1 MGGVCTRAPQR
12 GIGRPAAR
20 PGAAGQRGAHRSGAL
35 AARAGAAG
43 QRGARRSGAL
53 AARAGAARL
62 RRVPERPASV
72 RAVTDPRDPNGLRKD
87 APLLDG
93 WLDFR
98 AADMMPFG
106 TPGHKQRLDL
116 VGAVVDGD
124 VPLYGGV
131 DTIRQQAGAMAH
143 ADRKLARLWGA
154 DWGRISVGGSTH
166 GNQTLAL
173 AICRPDDEVIVTR
186 TLHRSLLLGM
196 VLVGVKP
203 VWVSP
208 EVDPLTGLPT
218 RVPVERVE
226 RALAAHPAAKAVFL
240 VEPTYVGTLSDVE
253 AHARVAH
260 AHGIPLVVDQA
271 WGAYFGFHPELPRHA
286 LQAGADAMVTSAH
299 KTLPAYS
306 QAALIFARGARIDRD
321 RLDRAYEA
329 TATTSPSGT
338 IVASADAVRALL
350 ERDGERLLG
359 NLLQIV
365 DHARDRLRK
374 IPGVVLLD
382 DVVDRCVSVDRAKL
396 AINVSGTGANG
407 LRIEDRLIAAR
418 MPIELADRDT
428 VVPIISISD
437 DLASVDRFVD
447 GVTAAIEK
455 ERAKPRAVLPSISWT
470 VEPQV
475 VISPRD
481 AFFAPHVSVPAKDAI
496 GRVSA
501 ELIAP
506 YPPGIP
512 VLAPGERITREA
524 VEGLRQA
531 MADGT
536 QVRYAADRTLATFQV
551 VSER

>member
-1 MGGVCTRAPQR
+1 
-12 GIGRPAAR
+12 
-20 PGAAGQRGAHRSGAL
+20 
-35 AARAGAAG
+35 
-43 QRGARRSGAL
+43 
-53 AARAGAARL
+53 
-62 RRVPERPASV
+62 
-72 RAVTDPRDPNGLRKD
+72 VTDSRDPKDLRKD

-98 AADMMPFG
+98 AADVTSFG

-131 DTIRQQAGAMAH
+131 DTIRQQAGAMAE
-143 ADRKLARLWGA
+143 ADRKLAKLWGA

-173 AICRPDDEVIVTR
+173 ATCRPGDEVIVTR

-203 VWVSP
+203 IWVSP
-208 EVDPLTGLPT
+208 EVDPTTGLPT

-226 RALAAHPAAKAVFL
+226 RALAAHPDAKAVFL
-240 VEPTYVGTLSDVE
+240 VEPTYVGTLSDIA
-253 AHARVAH
+253 AHAEVAH
-260 AHGIPLVVDQA
+260 AHGVPLIVDQA
-271 WGAYFGFHPELPRHA
+271 WGAYFGFHPEIPKHS

-299 KTLPAYS
+299 KTLPAYTQS
-306 QAALIFARGARIDRD
+306 ALVFARTERIDRD
-321 RLDRAYEA
+321 RLDRAFEA

-338 IVASADAVRALL
+338 IAASADAARALL
-350 ERDGERLLG
+350 EQEGEQLLG

-374 IPGVVLLD
+374 VPGLVLLD
-382 DVVDRCVSVDRAKL
+382 DVVDRSVIVDRAKI
-396 AINVSGTGANG
+396 AINLSGTGATG
-407 LRIEDRLIAAR
+407 LAIEDQMVAAG
-418 MPIELADRDT
+418 MPVELADRDT
-428 VVPIISISD
+428 VVPILSIND
-437 DLASVDRFVD
+437 DLTSIDRFVD
-447 GVTAAIEK
+447 RVTAAIEQ
-455 ERAKPRAVLPSISWT
+455 ERSTPRPVLPSISWT
-470 VEPQV
+470 VDPDV

-481 AFFAPHVSVPAKDAI
+481 AFFAPHSTVPVEEAI

-501 ELIAP
+501 EVVAP

-551 VSER
+551 VSEG

>member
-1 MGGVCTRAPQR
+1 MLRE
-12 GIGRPAAR
+12 
-20 PGAAGQRGAHRSGAL
+20 PGS
-35 AARAGAAG
+35 
-43 QRGARRSGAL
+43 
-53 AARAGAARL
+53 
-62 RRVPERPASV
+62 PASV
-72 RAVTDPRDPNGLRKD
+72 PTVTDSRDPKDLRKD

-98 AADMMPFG
+98 ATDVTSFG

-131 DTIRQQAGAMAH
+131 DTIRQQAGAMAE
-143 ADRKLARLWGA
+143 ADRKLAKLWGA

-173 AICRPDDEVIVTR
+173 ATCRPGDEVIVTR

-203 VWVSP
+203 IWVSP
-208 EVDPLTGLPT
+208 EVDPTTGLPT

-240 VEPTYVGTLSDVE
+240 VEPTYVGTLSDIA
-253 AHARVAH
+253 AHAEVAH
-260 AHGIPLVVDQA
+260 AHGIPLIVDQA
-271 WGAYFGFHPELPRHA
+271 WGAYFGFHPEIPKHA

-299 KTLPAYS
+299 KTLPAYTQS
-306 QAALIFARGARIDRD
+306 ALVFASTERIDHD
-321 RLDRAYEA
+321 RLERAFEA

-338 IVASADAVRALL
+338 IAASADAARALL
-350 ERDGERLLG
+350 EQEGEQLLG
-359 NLLQIV
+359 NLLKIV

-374 IPGVVLLD
+374 VPGLVLLD
-382 DVVDRCVSVDRAKL
+382 DVVDRSVIVDRAKI
-396 AINVSGTGANG
+396 AINISGTGATG
-407 LRIEDRLIAAR
+407 LAIEDHMVAAG
-418 MPIELADRDT
+418 MPVELADRDT
-428 VVPIISISD
+428 VVPILSIND
-437 DLASVDRFVD
+437 DLTSIDRFVD
-447 GVTAAIEK
+447 GVTAAIEQ
-455 ERAKPRAVLPSISWT
+455 ERSTPRPVLPSISWT
-470 VEPQV
+470 VDPEV

-481 AFFAPHVSVPAKDAI
+481 AFFAPHSTVPVEEAI
-496 GRVSA
+496 GMVSA
-501 ELIAP
+501 EVVAP

-512 VLAPGERITREA
+512 VLAPGERITSEA

>member
-1 MGGVCTRAPQR
+1 M
-12 GIGRPAAR
+12 
-20 PGAAGQRGAHRSGAL
+20 
-35 AARAGAAG
+35 
-43 QRGARRSGAL
+43 
-53 AARAGAARL
+53 
-62 RRVPERPASV
+62 
-72 RAVTDPRDPNGLRKD
+72 TDARDPKNLRQD

-98 AADMMPFG
+98 AADVTPFG

-131 DTIRQQAGAMAH
+131 DTIRQRAGAMAE
-143 ADRKLARLWGA
+143 ADRKLAKLWGA

-166 GNQTLAL
+166 GNQTLVL
-173 AICRPDDEVIVTR
+173 AACRPGDEVIVTR

-208 EVDPLTGLPT
+208 EVDPTTGLPT

-240 VEPTYVGTLSDVE
+240 VEPTYVGTLSDIA
-253 AHARVAH
+253 AHAQVAH

-271 WGAYFGFHPELPRHA
+271 WGAYFGFHPEIPQHA

-299 KTLPAYS
+299 KTLPAYTQS
-306 QAALIFARGARIDRD
+306 ALVFARTERLDRD
-321 RLDRAYEA
+321 RLERAFEV

-338 IVASADAVRALL
+338 IAASADAARALL
-350 ERDGERLLG
+350 EQEGERLLG
-359 NLLQIV
+359 NLVQIV

-374 IPGVVLLD
+374 IPGLVLLG
-382 DVVDRCVSVDRAKL
+382 DVVDRSVIVDRVKL
-396 AINVSGTGANG
+396 AINVSGTGATG
-407 LRIEDRLIAAR
+407 LAIEDHMVAAG

-428 VVPIISISD
+428 VVPILSIND
-437 DLASVDRFVD
+437 DLASIDRFVD
-447 GVTAAIEK
+447 GVTAAIE
-455 ERAKPRAVLPSISWT
+455 RGRSTSRAVLPSISWT
-470 VEPQV
+470 VNPQV
-475 VISPRD
+475 VISPRE
-481 AFFAPHVSVPAKDAI
+481 AFFAPHATVPVEKAI
-496 GRVSA
+496 GMVSA
-501 ELIAP
+501 EVVAP

-536 QVRYAADRTLATFQV
+536 QVRYAADRSLATFQV
-551 VSER
+551 VSEG

>member
-1 MGGVCTRAPQR
+1 MLRER
-12 GIGRPAAR
+12 
-20 PGAAGQRGAHRSGAL
+20 GAL
-35 AARAGAAG
+35 A
-43 QRGARRSGAL
+43 S
-53 AARAGAARL
+53 
-62 RRVPERPASV
+62 VP
-72 RAVTDPRDPNGLRKD
+72 AVTDSRDPKDLRKD

-98 AADMMPFG
+98 AADVTSFG

-131 DTIRQQAGAMAH
+131 DTIRQQAGAMAE
-143 ADRKLARLWGA
+143 ADRKLAKLWGA

-173 AICRPDDEVIVTR
+173 ATCRPGDEVIVTR

-203 VWVSP
+203 IWVSP
-208 EVDPLTGLPT
+208 EVDPTTGLPT

-226 RALAAHPAAKAVFL
+226 RALAAHPGARAVFL
-240 VEPTYVGTLSDVE
+240 VEPTYVGTLSDVA
-253 AHARVAH
+253 AHAEVAH
-260 AHGIPLVVDQA
+260 AHGIPLVIDQA
-271 WGAYFGFHPELPRHA
+271 WGAYFGFHPEIPKHA

-299 KTLPAYS
+299 KTLPAYTQS
-306 QAALIFARGARIDRD
+306 ALVFARTERIDRD
-321 RLDRAYEA
+321 RLERAFEA

-338 IVASADAVRALL
+338 IAASADAARALL
-350 ERDGERLLG
+350 EQEGEQLLG

-374 IPGVVLLD
+374 VSGLVLLD
-382 DVVDRCVSVDRAKL
+382 DVVDRSVILDRSKI
-396 AINVSGTGANG
+396 AINISGTGATG
-407 LRIEDRLIAAR
+407 LAIEDHMVAAG
-418 MPIELADRDT
+418 MPVELADRDT
-428 VVPIISISD
+428 VVPILSIND
-437 DLASVDRFVD
+437 DLTSIDRFVD
-447 GVTAAIEK
+447 GVTAAIEQ
-455 ERAKPRAVLPSISWT
+455 ERSTPRPVLPSISWT
-470 VEPQV
+470 VDPEV

-481 AFFAPHVSVPAKDAI
+481 AFFAPHSTVPVEEAI
-496 GRVSA
+496 GMVSA
-501 ELIAP
+501 EVVAP

-512 VLAPGERITREA
+512 VLAPGERITSEA